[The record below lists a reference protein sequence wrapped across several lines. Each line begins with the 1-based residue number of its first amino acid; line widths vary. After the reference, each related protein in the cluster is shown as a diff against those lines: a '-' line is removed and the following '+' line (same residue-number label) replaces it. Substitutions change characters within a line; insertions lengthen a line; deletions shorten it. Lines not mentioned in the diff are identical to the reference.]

1 MKALYIFISNTR
13 LLTVC
18 VFVCPCISLLVLCI
32 CFGFVNVRAYI
43 DLFFFYDRWLLKKMA
58 TVYFYLRLF
67 KSNLIVACLLLA
79 ATRLEQLPKL

>member
-43 DLFFFYDRWLLKKMA
+43 DLFFYDRWLLKKMA